1 MIISINKKKLLES
14 LLSNDEYIELEIM
27 NIDELK
33 SVFSKATNKEVVT
46 MKKKSKWSLSKNA
59 IDILASPNFE
69 NNKLKAYPD
78 EGGKMTIGIGH
89 LLTFKELNTGMIEI
103 GAELVNWKNGI
114 TEQQSKTLC
123 IQDMVDYE
131 KAVNNYVNVELTQN
145 QYDSLVFLCF
155 NIGVNGFKDS
165 TVVKMLNSKQYN
177 KVPDAMR
184 MWNKVSKNGVLVV
197 SQGLIN
203 RREKEIKIWNG
214 EYENN

>member
-214 EYENN
+214 EYGNN